1 MRKHTVVLS
10 TIITLALLFTTITK
24 VCRADSSELV
34 IYDDTS
40 NSGFEKQCTNE
51 VNILSLNDNGNCHS
65 IGLSAFYVL
74 DYAMVDGCLG
84 LPTISFL
91 SRCDCE
97 LRETGSCG
105 NMVYNSSCF
114 LGEVNAIYDC
124 EPISS
129 ELLSGL
135 GVSGDA
141 MALRTTD
148 CYSFPV
154 TCNEAI
160 GNNDGSGDPSADDGR
175 NSKGSVT
182 KRFFLGKWIKNL
194 Y

>member
-1 MRKHTVVLS
+1 MRKHTLVSS
-10 TIITLALLFTTITK
+10 TIITLALFFTITK

-51 VNILSLNDNGNCHS
+51 VNVLSLNDNGNCHS

-74 DYAMVDGCLG
+74 DYAMVDGCFG

-114 LGEVNAIYDC
+114 FGEVNAIYDC
-124 EPISS
+124 EPISP
-129 ELLSGL
+129 ELLSEL
-135 GVSGDA
+135 GVTGDA
-141 MALRTTD
+141 MSLRTTD

-154 TCNEAI
+154 TCDEAI
-160 GNNDGSGDPSADDGR
+160 GDGGGNPSSSDER
-175 NSKGSVT
+175 NSKGSVI
-182 KRFFLGKWIKNL
+182 KKFSLGKWIKNL